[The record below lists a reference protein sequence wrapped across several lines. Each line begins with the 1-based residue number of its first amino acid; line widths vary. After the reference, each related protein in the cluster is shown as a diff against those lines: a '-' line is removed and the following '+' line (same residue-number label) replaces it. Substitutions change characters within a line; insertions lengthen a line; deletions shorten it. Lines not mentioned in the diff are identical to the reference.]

1 MTTSGFLSP
10 AREGKLPES
19 RTPITSIEPTSPASQ
34 TSETVDL
41 NKKPKIIKKIEKKK
55 MKPSLGPGSATLPA
69 ADQVIEEKKK
79 KTNSMKWMLKSKQQ
93 QQQNQQLPTQLQ
105 KLQNKMQSSL
115 PPNNEV
121 NISPIQNKINQHIK
135 DSKALA
141 AARLKTEKLNT
152 TITPVTIRPTNNLP
166 TFPIEHDNVDKL
178 FTEPDKK
185 KVNIFKKISNVKNER
200 TEFKVVKKDDL
211 KQESRES
218 SPDLIIDEPDE
229 VISKLTH
236 ISNDVT
242 IEPISSIVSN
252 KGPDK
257 TETPY
262 FDDDSQPGTPSTPKT
277 PEMISH
283 SPPIIKEKRKR
294 KESKKIKR
302 VCRLLSKQQKFYKL
316 LCRFLKHKA
325 HIAWIVMSWTLTWK
339 GQKHL
344 SLMYFLN

>member
-41 NKKPKIIKKIEKKK
+41 NKKPKIMKKIEKKK
-55 MKPSLGPGSATLPA
+55 IKPGSGSSSGPGSAPSPA
-69 ADQVIEEKKK
+69 VDQVIEEKKK

-93 QQQNQQLPTQLQ
+93 HQQQNQQLPTQLQ

-115 PPNNEV
+115 PQNNEV

-152 TITPVTIRPTNNLP
+152 TITPVTIRPLNSP
-166 TFPIEHDNVDKL
+166 SIFPIEHDNVDKL

-200 TEFKVVKKDDL
+200 TEFKVGKKDDL

-242 IEPISSIVSN
+242 IEPISSMVLN

-302 VCRLLSKQQKFYKL
+302 VCF
-316 LCRFLKHKA
+316 FF
-325 HIAWIVMSWTLTWK
+325 MS
-339 GQKHL
+339 
-344 SLMYFLN
+344 